1 MRGACETH
9 ERRLTLR
16 AGVHVATTPTYN
28 RSFIIGPWVNFCQ
41 HLCYEKTLGKGAR
54 KNMLCSAMSTGFE
67 LLMEKAQTRVTNTSR
82 HGVMYRVLQSRVGAA
97 ALLPTSH
104 SQ

>member
-1 MRGACETH
+1 M
-9 ERRLTLR
+9 
-16 AGVHVATTPTYN
+16 ATTPTYS
-28 RSFIIGPWVNFCQ
+28 RSFIIGPWANAFCQ
-41 HLCYEKTLGKGAR
+41 HLRCEKTLGKGAR